1 MPSSTVFSLPRIENL
16 HSREESMLDG
26 SDFEDLYRN
35 HSTNHSSSAHYW
47 LGKKIFLHLLGEI
60 VFHEAT
66 SQDAID
72 DLDVSP
78 AE

>member
-1 MPSSTVFSLPRIENL
+1 
-16 HSREESMLDG
+16 MLDG

-35 HSTNHSSSAHYW
+35 HATNRPTSAHYW
-47 LGKKIFLHLLGEI
+47 LGKQTFLHLLGEM

-66 SQDAID
+66 PQEATD

-78 AE
+78 AR

>member
-1 MPSSTVFSLPRIENL
+1 
-16 HSREESMLDG
+16 MLDG

-35 HSTNHSSSAHYW
+35 HSTDRSTSAHYW
-47 LGKKIFLHLLGEI
+47 LGKQMFLHLLGEM

-66 SQDAID
+66 AQATID

-78 AE
+78 AEWCDGDID